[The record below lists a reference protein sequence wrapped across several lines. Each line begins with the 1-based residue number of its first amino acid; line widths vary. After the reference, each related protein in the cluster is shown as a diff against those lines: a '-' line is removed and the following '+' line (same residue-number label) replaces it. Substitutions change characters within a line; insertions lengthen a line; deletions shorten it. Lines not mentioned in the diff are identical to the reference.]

1 MDDIIGRMRRRLTIM
16 APVETDDGA
25 GGVVRTYEDTS
36 TVWAA
41 VEPVAGGFRLAAG
54 ASGQTVTHRIILRSG
69 PELTA
74 QHCLRDGTRTWRI
87 RSVHAADGEG
97 RFLVALTEEM
107 TG

>member
-1 MDDIIGRMRRRLTIM
+1 MGDVIGRMRRRLTVM
-16 APVETDDGA
+16 APVEADDGA
-25 GGVVRTYEDTS
+25 GGVVRTYEDAR

-54 ASGQTVTHRIILRSG
+54 RTGQTVTHRIILRSG
-69 PELTA
+69 QALTA
-74 QHCLRDGTRTWRI
+74 QHCLRDGTRTYRV
-87 RSVHAADGEG
+87 RSVHAADAEG